1 MLPEAKFV
9 HKFSPTCPLHLHS
22 LSLLL
27 PLLPKPKGFTILA
40 LERKMQLPPDAGAA
54 AFWIPF
60 SLLALVIPVATG
72 DPLVPALC
80 IFGDSVVD
88 VGNNNNLLTV
98 VKANFPPYGRDFV
111 THTPTGR
118 FCNGKLATDFTA
130 ESLGFSSYPPAYLS
144 QDATGNRLLTG
155 ANFASAASGFY
166 DGTAQ
171 LYHAISLT
179 QQLNYYKEYQNK
191 VVNMVGRGKGNSIFS
206 GAIHL
211 LSAGSSDFIQNYYVN
226 PLLYRTY
233 SPAQFSDILITSY
246 STFIQNLYGLG
257 ARRIGVT
264 GLPPLGCLPAA
275 ITLFCSG
282 SNQCIQRLNQDAI
295 AFNTKLKS
303 TSQSLQNKFSDLKLV
318 VFDIYQPLL
327 NMISKPAEN
336 GFFES
341 RRACCGTG
349 TVETSLLCN
358 SGSIGTCSNATGY
371 VFWDGFHPTE
381 SANQVLAGDLI
392 SQGFALI

>member
-1 MLPEAKFV
+1 
-9 HKFSPTCPLHLHS
+9 
-22 LSLLL
+22 
-27 PLLPKPKGFTILA
+27 
-40 LERKMQLPPDAGAA
+40 MQLPAAG
-54 AFWIPF
+54 FLVTF
-60 SLLALVIPVATG
+60 SLLALVFPVAIS

-111 THTPTGR
+111 THAPTGR

-130 ESLGFSSYPPAYLS
+130 ELLGFSSYPPAYLG
-144 QDATGNRLLTG
+144 QDATGNKLLTG

-171 LYHAISLT
+171 LYHSISLT
-179 QQLNYYKEYQNK
+179 QQLNYYKEYQSK
-191 VVNMVGRGKGNSIFS
+191 VVNMVGTGKGNAIFS
-206 GAIHL
+206 GGIHL

-233 SPAQFSDILITSY
+233 SPQQFSDILITSY
-246 STFIQNLYGLG
+246 SNFIQNLYGLG

-264 GLPPLGCLPAA
+264 GLPPMGCLPAA
-275 ITLFCSG
+275 ITLFGSG
-282 SNQCIQRLNQDAI
+282 SNQCIQRLNQDAM
-295 AFNTKLKS
+295 AFNTKLQS
-303 TSQSLQNKFSDLKLV
+303 TSQSLQNRFSDLKLV

-327 NMISKPAEN
+327 NMVSKPADN
-336 GFFES
+336 GFFEA

-358 SGSIGTCSNATGY
+358 NGSIGTCSNVTGY

-381 SANQVLAGDLI
+381 AANKVLAADLI
-392 SQGFALI
+392 SQGFSLI

>member
-1 MLPEAKFV
+1 MQLRVIGF
-9 HKFSPTCPLHLHS
+9 
-22 LSLLL
+22 LL
-27 PLLPKPKGFTILA
+27 PFI
-40 LERKMQLPPDAGAA
+40 
-54 AFWIPF
+54 
-60 SLLALVIPVATG
+60 LLALIFPVAIT

-130 ESLGFSSYPPAYLS
+130 ENLGFSSYPPAYLS
-144 QDATGNRLLTG
+144 QDATGNKLLTG

-171 LYHAISLT
+171 LYHAVSLT
-179 QQLNYYKEYQNK
+179 QQLNYYKEYQSK
-191 VVNMVGRGKGNSIFS
+191 VVNMVGTEKANAIFS

-233 SPAQFSDILITSY
+233 SPQQFSDILITSF
-246 STFIQNLYGLG
+246 SNFIQNLYGMG

-275 ITLFCSG
+275 ITLFGSG

-295 AFNTKLKS
+295 AFNTKLQS
-303 TSQSLQNKFSDLKLV
+303 ATSSLQNRFSDLKLV
-318 VFDIYQPLL
+318 AFDIYQPLL
-327 NMISKPAEN
+327 NMVSKPAEN

-349 TVETSLLCN
+349 TVETSFLCN
-358 SGSIGTCSNATGY
+358 SRSVGTCSNATGY

-381 SANQVLAGDLI
+381 AANQVLAGDLLT
-392 SQGFALI
+392 QGFSLI